1 MEMHT
6 AWIVMKGWE
15 LEGNGIECRI
25 LLKIFWIYGDIFWN
39 VLNLLIMGL
48 FFTIFRVMGTQAS

>member
-1 MEMHT
+1 MR
-6 AWIVMKGWE
+6 IVMKGWE

-25 LLKIFWIYGDIFWN
+25 LLKIFWIYRDIFWN
-39 VLNLLIMGL
+39 VINLLIMGL